1 MRRIGTLVTGIVIG
15 GGGPDSLQR
24 RPIDSRNSF
33 DSGGGVLYLIANFN
47 PERPLEHEG
56 PLEAAVK
63 TTLAGMIIGVFVTLV
78 ASTPVVAHHGTASF
92 DTSKDL
98 TLKGTVT
105 DWIWANPH
113 CFLKFDAMDDT
124 GAVRN
129 WAVEVS
135 NPTDMTKRGWART
148 SFKVGDVVT
157 VNLQP
162 VKNGAPIGRLR
173 TVMLA
178 DGSTLSAMGP
188 APASA
193 APPAQ

>member
-1 MRRIGTLVTGIVIG
+1 VKARFVGVMLVA
-15 GGGPDSLQR
+15 
-24 RPIDSRNSF
+24 F
-33 DSGGGVLYLIANFN
+33 GVLVVSA
-47 PERPLEHEG
+47 
-56 PLEAAVK
+56 
-63 TTLAGMIIGVFVTLV
+63 
-78 ASTPVVAHHGTASF
+78 PVVAHHGTASF

-113 CFLKFDAMDDT
+113 CFLKFDAMDET

-135 NPTDMTKRGWART
+135 NPTDMTKRGWARR

-173 TVMLA
+173 TVTLP
-178 DGSTLSAMGP
+178 DGSTLTAMGP
-188 APASA
+188 APAAA

>member
-1 MRRIGTLVTGIVIG
+1 MGLLEVVVKATRFG
-15 GGGPDSLQR
+15 GLLAVSALLLLSAP
-24 RPIDSRNSF
+24 
-33 DSGGGVLYLIANFN
+33 
-47 PERPLEHEG
+47 
-56 PLEAAVK
+56 AA
-63 TTLAGMIIGVFVTLV
+63 
-78 ASTPVVAHHGTASF
+78 AHHGTASF

-124 GAVRN
+124 GTVRN

-148 SFKVGDVVT
+148 SFKVGDTVT

-173 TVMLA
+173 SVVLP
-178 DGSTLSAMGP
+178 DGSTLTAMGP
-188 APASA
+188 APG
-193 APPAQ
+193 APPQ

>member
-1 MRRIGTLVTGIVIG
+1 MSRIGPFRCGNRRLCLGY
-15 GGGPDSLQR
+15 DSLAPMLLTY
-24 RPIDSRNSF
+24 RPIAREASVNARCSRAVF
-33 DSGGGVLYLIANFN
+33 IFVLMALITA
-47 PERPLEHEG
+47 P
-56 PLEAAVK
+56 
-63 TTLAGMIIGVFVTLV
+63 V
-78 ASTPVVAHHGTASF
+78 AAHHGTASF
-92 DTSKDL
+92 DTSKDV

-124 GAVRN
+124 GTVRN

-135 NPTDMTKRGWART
+135 NPTDMTKRGWARS

-173 TVMLA
+173 NVVLP
-178 DGSTLSAMGP
+178 DGSTLTAMGP
-188 APASA
+188 APAAA
-193 APPAQ
+193 APQ